1 MSYIFTFTPKE
12 SFNSKEMME
21 ELSSQ
26 KDVQTLLTG
35 WKDKEVTVEMKL
47 SVSVPEKQ
55 KLYSFYH
62 RVILGIAMEYYRA
75 CGYHEAD
82 KVFCDYQLK
91 AQCGKDIMYNHKT
104 GEEEVFLLDKSRM
117 NKKRLH
123 QFVTDCIS
131 FLEIDCGYI
140 VPDSASFIAEI
151 QTGMKGFKSTNS
163 KKID

>member
-1 MSYIFTFTPKE
+1 MSYIFTFVPKE

-21 ELSSQ
+21 GLSSQ
-26 KDVQTLLTG
+26 KDVQVLMTG
-35 WKDKEVTVEMKL
+35 SIGQEMTVEMKR
-47 SVSVPEKQ
+47 SVSIPEKQ

-62 RVILGIAMEYYRA
+62 RVILSVAMEYYRA

-82 KVFCDYQLK
+82 KVFCDYMLK

-140 VPDSASFIAEI
+140 VPDSASFVAEI
-151 QTGMKGFKSTNS
+151 QTGIKGFKSIDS
-163 KKID
+163 KK